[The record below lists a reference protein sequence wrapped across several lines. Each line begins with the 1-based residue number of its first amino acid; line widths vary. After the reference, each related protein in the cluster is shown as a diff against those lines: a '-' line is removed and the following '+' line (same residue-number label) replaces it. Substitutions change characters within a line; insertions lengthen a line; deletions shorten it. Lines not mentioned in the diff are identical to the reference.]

1 MDFAD
6 EQKKE
11 NAAFLTRGEG
21 QTYLPTWGSNPCQ
34 LFYQGTN
41 RAESSQKI
49 GQKIWK
55 INQITSKCH
64 VGTNGSGDK
73 NLPNNEVGQIDG
85 GQIWGETW
93 QKRGKIGQKLR
104 KFGKYGMRF
113 SKYGMSV
120 MRIRENGGFEIILQ
134 KLIDKRDEE
143 EDAVKLVTFGVRDVS
158 QAAEDDDVDDD
169 DENGEE
175 VAKLDTIGRRD
186 VSQAEL

>member
-1 MDFAD
+1 MR
-6 EQKKE
+6 KKE
-11 NAAFLTRGEG
+11 TRAFLTRGVG
-21 QTYLPTWGSNPCQ
+21 QTYPPTWGSNPCQ

-93 QKRGKIGQKLR
+93 QKRGEIGQKLR
-104 KFGKYGMRF
+104 RFGKYGIIFGKYGMRF
-113 SKYGMSV
+113 GK
-120 MRIRENGGFEIILQ
+120 N
-134 KLIDKRDEE
+134 
-143 EDAVKLVTFGVRDVS
+143 
-158 QAAEDDDVDDD
+158 
-169 DENGEE
+169 
-175 VAKLDTIGRRD
+175 GRRFGKYEGRWW
-186 VSQAEL
+186 ANKR

>member
-1 MDFAD
+1 MR
-6 EQKKE
+6 KKE
-11 NAAFLTRGEG
+11 TGAFLTRGVG
-21 QTYLPTWGSNPCQ
+21 QTYPPTWGSNPCQ

-93 QKRGKIGQKLR
+93 QKRGEIGQKLR
-104 KFGKYGMRF
+104 RFGKYGMRF
-113 SKYGMSV
+113 GKYG
-120 MRIRENGGFEIILQ
+120 RR
-134 KLIDKRDEE
+134 
-143 EDAVKLVTFGVRDVS
+143 FG
-158 QAAEDDDVDDD
+158 
-169 DENGEE
+169 
-175 VAKLDTIGRRD
+175 KYGRRFGKMGRD
-186 VSQAEL
+186 LANMGGDLANMEGDLAKWEEIWQIWEEMVGK

>member
-1 MDFAD
+1 MKLFSQCGQ
-6 EQKKE
+6 EFFLLKHSWIFLWFCRWEKKKP
-11 NAAFLTRGEG
+11 AFFLTRGVG
-21 QTYLPTWGSNPCQ
+21 QTYPPTWGSNPCQ

-93 QKRGKIGQKLR
+93 QKRGEIGQKLR
-104 KFGKYGMRF
+104 RFGKYGMRF
-113 SKYGMSV
+113 GKYGM
-120 MRIRENGGFEIILQ
+120 R
-134 KLIDKRDEE
+134 
-143 EDAVKLVTFGVRDVS
+143 FG
-158 QAAEDDDVDDD
+158 
-169 DENGEE
+169 
-175 VAKLDTIGRRD
+175 KYGRRFGKMGGD
-186 VSQAEL
+186 LANMGGDGR

>member
-1 MDFAD
+1 MARNVSCLNTVKSFCDFAD
-6 EQKKE
+6 EKKE
-11 NAAFLTRGEG
+11 KAAFLTRGEG

-113 SKYGMSV
+113 GKYGMSV
-120 MRIRENGGFEIILQ
+120 MRIRENGGGEIILQ
-134 KLIDKRDEE
+134 KLIDKREM
-143 EDAVKLVTFGVRDVS
+143 LVRLLKMIVM
-158 QAAEDDDVDDD
+158 AMMM
-169 DENGEE
+169 
-175 VAKLDTIGRRD
+175 RRGKR
-186 VSQAEL
+186 LPN